1 MDIGYARTSTIEQE
15 AGFEA
20 QLRELERC
28 GCEKIFKEQ
37 VSSVAQRVQ
46 LEEAI
51 EFARVGDTFV
61 VTKLDR
67 LARSIT
73 DLLQTLHRLELKK
86 VEVKILNLGL
96 DTGTPT
102 GKLILTVLGGIAQFE
117 REMMLERQREGIDKA
132 QKAGKYKGRKP
143 IHEEKRAAIL
153 RLAGEGVTKVEIA
166 KQLGVG
172 QATVYRELALYRTAA
187 VTRSAVPL
195 TSEL

>member
-1 MDIGYARTSTIEQE
+1 M
-15 AGFEA
+15 
-20 QLRELERC
+20 
-28 GCEKIFKEQ
+28 
-37 VSSVAQRVQ
+37 
-46 LEEAI
+46 
-51 EFARVGDTFV
+51 GDTFV

-96 DTGTPT
+96 DTSTPT

-132 QKAGKYKGRKP
+132 QKAGNYKGRKP
-143 IHEEKRAAIL
+143 IHEGKRAAIL

-166 KQLGVG
+166 KLLGVG
-172 QATVYRELALYRTAA
+172 QATVYRKLALYRTAA
-187 VTRSAVPL
+187 VTRSTVPL
-195 TSEL
+195 TPEL

>member
-1 MDIGYARTSTIEQE
+1 M
-15 AGFEA
+15 
-20 QLRELERC
+20 
-28 GCEKIFKEQ
+28 
-37 VSSVAQRVQ
+37 AQRVQ
-46 LEEAI
+46 LEAAI

-143 IHEEKRAAIL
+143 IHEEKNARPYCAWRARA
-153 RLAGEGVTKVEIA
+153 
-166 KQLGVG
+166 
-172 QATVYRELALYRTAA
+172 
-187 VTRSAVPL
+187 
-195 TSEL
+195 